1 MESQELVATPEVKT
15 KSFISH
21 VFNFDNST
29 KEELIN
35 IIQYT
40 VIAIIPVILLNKGVG
55 KLIPEVDETKSTFI
69 MTSEVLGQSLL
80 MFFGMFLIHRLITYF
95 PTYSGKDYASFS
107 VTNIIILFMIIT
119 LSFQTRIGEKTNILI
134 DRAFDLV
141 EGRTTV
147 VSKEV
152 EKQKP
157 ANPQHVRQPMQTQH
171 QHTTHINDLPQMQH
185 NVNTQPHVN
194 NTPDFNSMYSGPN
207 NPMEN
212 AHQPSMM
219 EGMTSEPMAAN
230 DFGSGLNAY

>member
-29 KEELIN
+29 KEELVN
-35 IIQYT
+35 IIQYSL
-40 VIAIIPVILLNKGVG
+40 IAIIPVILLNKGVG
-55 KLIPEVDETKSTFI
+55 KLIPDVDESKSTFI

-80 MFFGMFLIHRLITYF
+80 MFFGMFLIHRFITYF
-95 PTYSGKDYASFS
+95 PTYSGKDYASFN
-107 VTNIIILFMIIT
+107 VTNVIILFMIIT

-141 EGRTTV
+141 EGKTTV
-147 VSKEV
+147 TKKEV
-152 EKQKP
+152 EQEKP
-157 ANPQHVRQPMQTQH
+157 PNPQHVRQPMQSQH
-171 QHTTHINDLPQMQH
+171 QHTTQINDLPQMQH

-207 NPMEN
+207 NPMVN
-212 AHQPSMM
+212 ANQPSMM

-230 DFGSGLNAY
+230 DFGIGLNAY